1 MGPKQYSF
9 LIKDLFTLPVKINSA
24 YHCPQE
30 SMNGTRTSI
39 AVIMNPESIDEFTS
53 GSGSGANVT
62 DLCFERYTGQHCLSA
77 LKSLQGCLS
86 GEDNATDIFISGN
99 VDDQSLLEE
108 EIGSLLFSLNLYINP
123 SDECESRIIPFF
135 CLSVFGLC
143 GENGD
148 YQPTAADC
156 SDIRDNI
163 CKSEWQRANFLLES
177 IGQPPLPDCSSFM
190 SEGLNTNCSSKYYCS
205 DRASK
210 L

>member
-9 LIKDLFTLPVKINSA
+9 LIKDLFTLPVKINSV
-24 YHCPQE
+24 YHFPQE
-30 SMNGTRTSI
+30 SMNGTHTSI
-39 AVIMNPESIDEFTS
+39 AIIINPESQDEFSS
-53 GSGSGANVT
+53 GSNVT
-62 DLCFERYTGQHCLSA
+62 DVCLERYTGQHCLSA
-77 LKSLQGCLS
+77 LKSLQSCLS
-86 GEDNATDIFISGN
+86 GEDNATDIFISSN
-99 VDDQSLLEE
+99 IDDQSRLEE

-123 SDECESRIIPFF
+123 SDECESRIVPFF
-135 CLSVFGLC
+135 CLSIFGLC

-148 YQPTAADC
+148 YQPTAADY

-177 IGQPPLPDCSSFM
+177 IGQPPLPDCSSFR

-205 DRASK
+205 DRASR